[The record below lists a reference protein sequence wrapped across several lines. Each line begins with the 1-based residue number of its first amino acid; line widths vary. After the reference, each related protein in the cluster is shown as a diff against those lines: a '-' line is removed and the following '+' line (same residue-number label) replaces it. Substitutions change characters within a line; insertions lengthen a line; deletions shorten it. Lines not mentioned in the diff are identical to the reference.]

1 MRKISSQTR
10 FKFVPRR
17 YTVRSEVLQ
26 FGLVLKIRFQL
37 LLACFTPGTRTT
49 VPTKQAVDSFS
60 DLLFGPLTLVI
71 DSTAILLI
79 VSPLRYRR
87 FPTQE
92 VSPKRSGGHLDELL
106 VRNAIFSLGGKV

>member
-49 VPTKQAVDSFS
+49 VPTKQAIDSFS
-60 DLLFGPLTLVI
+60 DLLFGPLTLI
-71 DSTAILLI
+71 IYSTAILLI
-79 VSPLRYRR
+79 VSPLGSRR
-87 FPTQE
+87 FPPQQR
-92 VSPKRSGGHLDELL
+92 SPQRPARPLPAFVVPTLL
-106 VRNAIFSLGGKV
+106 FTLAPQ